1 MFVFFAV
8 GKRHLTKVTW
18 LHSLSITSILLR
30 LFLGVAGFVPG
41 ILHEGSFT
49 PEAEFQP
56 DVCS

>member
-8 GKRHLTKVTW
+8 GKWQLTKVSW
-18 LHSLSITSILLR
+18 LNSLSIISILWR
-30 LFLGVAGFVPG
+30 FVSG